1 MKLQEALDEEAI
13 LEEQM
18 LALMHRFAD
27 RFMDRRVEISNLMVL
42 HDHPLIDYG
51 KFALGCMTGAG
62 MKKCVE
68 LKGVR
73 DELLRSM
80 KEKRQNTYN
89 DHGLLISTTCNVCYG
104 LLYQL
109 TPLAYQ
115 LFIFSAIIQCCVADL
130 IKFFTFPK
138 DHHRL
143 RHD

>member
-1 MKLQEALDEEAI
+1 MASNPENVRLTVLMKLQKALDEEAI

-27 RFMDRRVEISNLMVL
+27 RFMDRGVEINKLIVL

-51 KFALGCMTGAG
+51 KYALRCMTGAD

-80 KEKRQNTYN
+80 EEKRQ
-89 DHGLLISTTCNVCYG
+89 LITNYR
-104 LLYQL
+104 
-109 TPLAYQ
+109 
-115 LFIFSAIIQCCVADL
+115 DM
-130 IKFFTFPK
+130 
-138 DHHRL
+138 
-143 RHD
+143 